1 MLGWKRNKKATEKKE
16 GSVVKPV
23 LISLRKY
30 REIFGDS
37 DEEVL
42 HFTLFSCLLQS
53 FGNLAGI
60 SYVIILFFF
69 LFVGSRLL
77 WLPSGR
83 IGTESLPFLF
93 CEKIFER

>member
-1 MLGWKRNKKATEKKE
+1 MARMKFPGINKSRSMPTNKKKFNMLGWKRNKKAIEKKE

-42 HFTLFSCLLQS
+42 HFTLLSCLLQS

-60 SYVIILFFF
+60 SYVIILFF
-69 LFVGSRLL
+69 
-77 WLPSGR
+77 
-83 IGTESLPFLF
+83 SL
-93 CEKIFER
+93 CRK

>member
-1 MLGWKRNKKATEKKE
+1 MARMKFPGINKSRSMPTNKKKFNMLGWKRNKKAIERKE

-42 HFTLFSCLLQS
+42 HFTLLSCLVHS

-60 SYVIILFFF
+60 S
-69 LFVGSRLL
+69 
-77 WLPSGR
+77 
-83 IGTESLPFLF
+83 
-93 CEKIFER
+93 

>member
-1 MLGWKRNKKATEKKE
+1 MLGWKRNKKATERKE

-42 HFTLFSCLLQS
+42 HFTLLSCLLHS

-60 SYVIILFFF
+60 S
-69 LFVGSRLL
+69 
-77 WLPSGR
+77 
-83 IGTESLPFLF
+83 
-93 CEKIFER
+93 